1 MHPSAEPQEIIEPG
15 DGLEVLIQ
23 RGAGEEK
30 YTVPVRPNGIITVA
44 FVDIDV
50 KGLTESEAEA
60 RITEELTEVIRNPRI
75 LVRITQKGPTRPR
88 NVYVLGEVKNPGK
101 FPMAR
106 RMSLLQALG
115 QAGGHTDVGDL
126 EKVIVISRQGET
138 PQVRLANLRSVLV
151 NGEMT
156 ADLPVADEDVIFVPR
171 TGIGDFNFYYTKIIN
186 PVLTSVVGVINGIFI
201 GKSLELLFRQEVT
214 TSVAIPCWVASVLYG
229 EHAWQTQALRW
240 YVSGPLRE
248 SKGGRVFAGV
258 YRRYGQQ
265 AARFLKRHPSA
276 QVVVKPLFDY
286 LLRQAVRA
294 VKDSGGETTSRRA
307 PQASQPLPG
316 RS

>member
-1 MHPSAEPQEIIEPG
+1 M
-15 DGLEVLIQ
+15 
-23 RGAGEEK
+23 
-30 YTVPVRPNGIITVA
+30 
-44 FVDIDV
+44 
-50 KGLTESEAEA
+50 
-60 RITEELTEVIRNPRI
+60 
-75 LVRITQKGPTRPR
+75 
-88 NVYVLGEVKNPGK
+88 
-101 FPMAR
+101 
-106 RMSLLQALG
+106 
-115 QAGGHTDVGDL
+115 GDL

-248 SKGGRVFAGV
+248 SKGGRIFTGV

-294 VKDSGGETTSRRA
+294 VKDTGGETTSRRA